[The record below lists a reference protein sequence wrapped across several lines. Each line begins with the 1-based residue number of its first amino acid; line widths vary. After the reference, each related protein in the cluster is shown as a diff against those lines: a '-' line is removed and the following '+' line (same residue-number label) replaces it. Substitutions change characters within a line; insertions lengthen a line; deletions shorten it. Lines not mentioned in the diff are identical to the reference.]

1 MTITHNNADFELE
14 LLPNGIIS
22 TYDYRTQQQLSFHQ
36 VDGKWVAHNSVA
48 RLSWYAGL
56 TQKINERLNQ

>member
-22 TYDYRTQQQLSFHQ
+22 SYDYRTQQQLSFHKIN
-36 VDGKWVAHNSVA
+36 GRWVAHNCVA
-48 RLSWYAGL
+48 GLSWYAGL
-56 TQKINERLNQ
+56 IQKINAQIC